1 VIVAIFAGIMIG
13 FYEYFAFRAG
23 WWKYGS
29 ANAMIGSFCA
39 LFIPVGEAFM
49 FLAILPIAART
60 LSRDDR
66 PIASSV
72 AGGAAFSVAI
82 WAGYALAYLLLE
94 FGRTP

>member
-1 VIVAIFAGIMIG
+1 LFGLLRRRLDQRIAAIVSAVIVAVFAGITIG
-13 FYEYFAFRAG
+13 VYEYVAFR
-23 WWKYGS
+23 
-29 ANAMIGSFCA
+29 
-39 LFIPVGEAFM
+39 
-49 FLAILPIAART
+49 AART